1 MHYHNHT
8 TSYNITEHHTIS
20 YKIIHST
27 ETYNNPQHH
36 TSYNIIYSMP
46 VIQFIHILIC
56 FHWHTARHQLCIIIY
71 YYYTII
77 HLVRNLIGSA
87 PSKSCELDP
96 APTFLIKEFLDTL
109 LPFLTRLCNVLLQ
122 EGRLPS
128 SQTTAIVT
136 PSLKKYGL
144 DPTDMKNYRP
154 ISNLSFMSKVVERIV
169 VRQLSQYL
177 DANGLL
183 PKLQSGFRRHHS
195 TEFALLRVLSDL
207 FSSIDNERISLL
219 ALLDVSA
226 AFDTVD
232 HAILL
237 DRLSILFGITGLA
250 FDWMCSF
257 IVGRTQTVHY
267 CGSVSQCAVV
277 RSGVAQGSVLGPLL
291 YVLYTADIQKLVE
304 SLGFGVHL
312 YADDTQFHGAC
323 TVSEAAGLAGRAVR
337 VVNEIKI
344 WMSSNR
350 LRLNADKTQF
360 IWLGTGHFLGKR
372 DTQANDTI
380 LSSTDVVNNLGVYL
394 DSELTLERQ
403 VSKLCQVCYFH
414 LCRLR
419 TVRRSLSKECLLS
432 LVHAF
437 VTSRVDH
444 CNGLLYGSYSFLLDR
459 LQSVLNSAARLVLNI
474 AKFSGISAAIRDE
487 LHWLPVRK
495 RIEFKIV
502 LLVRHCLVGA
512 APEYLME
519 LCRPVSSAAGRQ
531 SLWSASRGD
540 LIIPRF
546 QLRTFGFWA
555 FAISGPQL
563 WNSLPL
569 DVRQSRDNLMQF
581 KKKLK
586 TFLFQ
591 QFWAL
596 LWIQI

>member
-1 MHYHNHT
+1 M
-8 TSYNITEHHTIS
+8 
-20 YKIIHST
+20 
-27 ETYNNPQHH
+27 
-36 TSYNIIYSMP
+36 
-46 VIQFIHILIC
+46 
-56 FHWHTARHQLCIIIY
+56 
-71 YYYTII
+71 
-77 HLVRNLIGSA
+77 
-87 PSKSCELDP
+87 
-96 APTFLIKEFLDTL
+96 
-109 LPFLTRLCNVLLQ
+109 
-122 EGRLPS
+122 
-128 SQTTAIVT
+128 
-136 PSLKKYGL
+136 KK
-144 DPTDMKNYRP
+144 YRP
-154 ISNLSFMSKVVERIV
+154 ISNLSFMSKIVERIV
-169 VRQLSQYL
+169 VRQLSHYL

-183 PKLQSGFRRHHS
+183 PKLQLGFRRHHS
-195 TEFALLRVLSDL
+195 TESALLRVLSDL
-207 FSSIDNERISLL
+207 CSSVDNERISLL

-226 AFDTVD
+226 AFDTID

-237 DRLSILFGITGLA
+237 DRLSISSGITGSA
-250 FDWMCSF
+250 FDWMRSF

-291 YVLYTADIQKLVE
+291 CVLYTADIQKLVE

-312 YADDTQFHGAC
+312 YADDTQFHEAC
-323 TVSEAAGLAGRAVR
+323 TVSEAAGLAGHAVR

-350 LRLNADKTQF
+350 LRLNADETQF

-372 DTQANDTI
+372 DMQAIDTI

-394 DSELTLERQ
+394 DSELTLDRQ

-414 LCRLR
+414 LRRLR
-419 TVRRSLSKECLLS
+419 TVRRSLSKECLRT

-444 CNGLLYGSYSFLLDR
+444 CNGLLYGSYLYLLDR

-474 AKFSGISAAIRDE
+474 AKFSGISAAIREE
-487 LHWLPVRK
+487 LHWLPIRK

-502 LLVRHCLVGA
+502 LLVRHCRSGA

-531 SLWSASRGD
+531 SLLSASRGD

-546 QLRTFGFWA
+546 RLRTIGFRA

-563 WNSLPL
+563 GNSLTL

-591 QFWAL
+591 QL
-596 LWIQI
+596 